1 MNILMTGATGYIGG
15 RLVPLLVEQG
25 HRVRCLARDPARL
38 TGRFADS
45 VEVVQGDVRD
55 ATSLQAAMQDMHV
68 AYYLVHSMA
77 AGEAGFQ
84 ERDREAA
91 TVFAACAGAAGL
103 QQIVYLGGLGDA
115 GVAGGEAGLDGDA
128 SGPASD
134 GAAAEPLSPHL
145 RSRLEVGEVLRAGT
159 VPVTEFRAAMIVG
172 AGSISFEMLRYLVE
186 RLPFM
191 ICPRWVETRSPPI
204 AIGDVLAYLTAG
216 LTQPAA
222 RGKVY
227 DIGGPD
233 WISYRTMMASYARL
247 RHLRRWMIA
256 VPVLTPRLS
265 SYWVDLVTPI
275 PAALARPLIL
285 GLRNELRC
293 RPEASPAVDFP
304 AIQPVGFE
312 TAVRQALDETL
323 GNVVATAWSS
333 ALSSSPE
340 GVRQK
345 AQLSEQDG
353 LLMERREAVVAATP
367 AAVFRTVCSL
377 GGDNSWFQYHWLWEL
392 RGLLDRLCGGVGM
405 RRGRRHRHE
414 LRVGDP
420 VDFWRVEALEPDRL
434 LRLRAEMK
442 LPGNAWLQFEVKAQ
456 GDGTTHLIQT
466 ALYEPHGLLGLLY
479 WWAVYPLHGPVF
491 SGLIAGLAERAT
503 AGCARTQG
511 VAVANTR
518 PALAARRTWLLALGV
533 VALGVALGVAVMGVR
548 LNRRSR

>member
-38 TGRFADS
+38 SGRFAGA

-55 ATSLQAAMQDMHV
+55 AASLQAAMQGMDV

-103 QQIVYLGGLGDA
+103 QQVIYLGGLG
-115 GVAGGEAGLDGDA
+115 EAGADADA
-128 SGPASD
+128 SAATSASTLT
-134 GAAAEPLSPHL
+134 EPLSPHL
-145 RSRLEVGEVLRAGT
+145 RSRLEVGEVLRAGA

-172 AGSISFEMLRYLVE
+172 AGSISFEMLRCLVE

-191 ICPRWVETRSPPI
+191 VCPRWVETRSPPI
-204 AIGDVLAYLTAG
+204 AIGDVLAYLTAC

-233 WISYRTMMASYARL
+233 WISYRTMMTSYAHL
-247 RHLRRWMIA
+247 RNLRRWMIA

-293 RPEASPAVDFP
+293 RPEASPAADFP
-304 AIQPVGFE
+304 AIQPVDFE

-323 GNVVATAWSS
+323 RNVVTTAWSS
-333 ALSSSPE
+333 SLSSSPP
-340 GVRQK
+340 VAQQK

-353 LLMERREAVVAATP
+353 LLMERREAIVAATP
-367 AAVFRTVCSL
+367 AAVFSTVCSL
-377 GGDNSWFQYHWLWEL
+377 GGENSWFQYHWLWEL
-392 RGLLDRLCGGVGM
+392 RGLLDRLCGGIGM

-442 LPGNAWLQFEVKAQ
+442 LPGNAWLQFEVIPQ
-456 GDGTTHLIQT
+456 DDGATHLVQT
-466 ALYEPHGLLGLLY
+466 ALYEPHGLLGFLY
-479 WWAVYPLHGPVF
+479 WWSVYPFHGPVF
-491 SGLIAGLAERAT
+491 SGLIAGIAERAT
-503 AGCARTQG
+503 AGRVAAE
-511 VAVANTR
+511 AVADSDLLVA
-518 PALAARRTWLLALGV
+518 PAAQRAWLQWLAAAALGMV
-533 VALGVALGVAVMGVR
+533 FLSLLVKR
-548 LNRRSR
+548 KQR